1 MTAQPMVI
9 ACPCGGHS
17 FTLAADTLPVGGR
30 AAFTCPAC
38 GLRRTCVR
46 TERGVVVDDR
56 PTPDLAAGPLPQ
68 PPVSPASPPTPEQA
82 SMARPAEALP
92 LPVADELPLPSPVP
106 PAVRIAL
113 ALVGDSDWAAA
124 LERALPP
131 GWHVLCPGTANQA
144 LADFLA
150 LAPGVVL
157 LDAGEA
163 GRAVRAAADAL
174 PGRSREALAL
184 LALVPSP
191 EAEAMAAFAHSAD
204 AVLDNR
210 DVGTKAERLQAA
222 LARIAALPSLFTGA
236 RA

>member
-1 MTAQPMVI
+1 MTAQPLVI

-17 FTLAADTLPVGGR
+17 VTLAADTLPLGGR

-38 GLRRTCVR
+38 GVRRICVR
-46 TERGVVVDDR
+46 TERGMVVDDQ
-56 PTPDLAAGPLPQ
+56 PAPDMAGEPLPQ
-68 PPVSPASPPTPEQA
+68 PSPSA
-82 SMARPAEALP
+82 SMPGPRQTSVAPPAEILP
-92 LPVADELPLPSPVP
+92 PPVADDLPPPSPVP
-106 PAVRIAL
+106 PAARIAL
-113 ALVGDSDWAAA
+113 AVVGDADWAAA

-131 GWHVLCPGTANQA
+131 GWHVLCPGTADQA

-204 AVLDNR
+204 AVLDSR
-210 DVGTKAERLQAA
+210 DPAAKAERLQAA
-222 LARIAALPSLFTGA
+222 LASIAGLPSLFTVERG
-236 RA
+236 

>member
-1 MTAQPMVI
+1 MTAQPLVI

-46 TERGVVVDDR
+46 TERGVVADDR
-56 PTPDLAAGPLPQ
+56 PTPDPAAGPLPQ
-68 PPVSPASPPTPEQA
+68 PPVSPASTPTPQQA
-82 SMARPAEALP
+82 SVARPAETLP
-92 LPVADELPLPSPVP
+92 PPVADDLPLPSPVP
-106 PAVRIAL
+106 PAARIAL
-113 ALVGDSDWAAA
+113 AVVGDADWAAA

-131 GWHVLCPGTANQA
+131 GWHVLCPGTADQA

-163 GRAVRAAADAL
+163 TRAVRAAADAL
-174 PGRSREALAL
+174 AGRSREGLTL

-191 EAEAMAAFAHSAD
+191 DADPLAAFAHSAD
-204 AVLDNR
+204 AVLDSR
-210 DVGTKAERLQAA
+210 DPAAKVERLQAA
-222 LARIAALPSLFTGA
+222 LTRIAALPSLFTGA